1 MENIRA
7 GLVSHRQGDIRL
19 AQQSLGTIAEQGTE
33 WEGEGEGEGG
43 RRVNL
48 WDIRTQGEACAFSS
62 HPLHTWCGLGTQGCR
77 RARPFKSRTECFRRP
92 WAAHCWKGS
101 GMLTVCRHWHRG
113 PLGVGGQCGRGFG
126 DCTRVHG
133 FAECLA
139 RVGSKARRPRICY
152 FL

>member
-48 WDIRTQGEACAFSS
+48 WDIRTQGEAWP
-62 HPLHTWCGLGTQGCR
+62 PLSRKFGLGVSSAPSWDGE
-77 RARPFKSRTECFRRP
+77 S
-92 WAAHCWKGS
+92 
-101 GMLTVCRHWHRG
+101 
-113 PLGVGGQCGRGFG
+113 
-126 DCTRVHG
+126 
-133 FAECLA
+133 
-139 RVGSKARRPRICY
+139 
-152 FL
+152 